1 MKKRTTPSTKE
12 QFIKRQEKRRRNR
25 REIRKEI
32 FSAIVFVAI
41 SYATVW
47 LAAGIAYVN

>member
-12 QFIKRQEKRRRNR
+12 QFIKRQEKRKV
-25 REIRKEI
+25 ERKEMRNFTLGLI
-32 FSAIVFVAI
+32 ALTAM

-47 LAAGIAYVN
+47 LLSAIAMIN